1 MKFKLVFIFITI
13 TLLSLFAGCSSS
25 SAINDFFGIEM
36 PPSEV
41 QYFKIIGYT
50 ETSGI
55 SYQSTKNMDPNIYA
69 WAGLEGTNI
78 RIMITNNSE
87 APIKLSYD
95 ADQFIL
101 IEKEGKEYILNKGD
115 RIAYSNYDPIKPNTS
130 IELV

>member
-1 MKFKLVFIFITI
+1 
-13 TLLSLFAGCSSS
+13 
-25 SAINDFFGIEM
+25 
-36 PPSEV
+36 
-41 QYFKIIGYT
+41 
-50 ETSGI
+50 
-55 SYQSTKNMDPNIYA
+55 MDPNIYA

-115 RIAYSNYDPIKPNTS
+115 RMAYSNYDPIEANTS
-130 IELV
+130 IELVLELPKDYWKTVGAKQNPDYMDDMMREQNTHIFEKEKVKNIQIKLGFTKTIILKPVIELTK